1 MSEKSKTFE
10 KSISR
15 LEEIASQMEQGNVPL
30 EQSLKLFTE
39 GTELIRTCTELLD
52 KAELEI
58 VRLTKES
65 GGTVLEKEFE
75 RKDEL

>member
-1 MSEKSKTFE
+1 MSEPSMTFE
-10 KSISR
+10 QSIRR
-15 LEEIASQMEQGNVPL
+15 LEQIASRMEQGNVPL
-30 EQSLKLFTE
+30 EESLKLFTE

-58 VRLTKES
+58 VRLSKGPDGE
-65 GGTVLEKEFE
+65 VQEKEFE